1 MTGKIFVIG
10 LLGFTLIFG
19 AALWYAQFYAFY
31 NEVDG
36 LTSVEVDGRTI
47 AVSDYRG
54 LDGESSGLKLRG
66 CFTVDPADFEGLPL
80 AEAPVPITPP
90 DWFDCF
96 DVVEL
101 THDVESG
108 VATSYM
114 AAKEEMEGL
123 DRIVAVYPD
132 GRAFLWR
139 QLNEKYQD

>member
-1 MTGKIFVIG
+1 M
-10 LLGFTLIFG
+10 
-19 AALWYAQFYAFY
+19 
-31 NEVDG
+31 
-36 LTSVEVDGRTI
+36 EVDGRTI

-108 VATSYM
+108 VDRWVDSSSSKIRKAYAERSNTFNNYF
-114 AAKEEMEGL
+114 KESFVKCGSDTLE
-123 DRIVAVYPD
+123 I
-132 GRAFLWR
+132 RADQPYVTELMKFFKKR
-139 QLNEKYQD
+139 M